1 MISLANINIGSGPGV
16 GDGDPLRT
24 AFSKI
29 NQNFANIQSNL
40 NANVTVPSVSS
51 LTNGI
56 YQLNLDPTGNTYVPK
71 NLTVVGSLTVNGN
84 VTTVNQEIIN
94 STEIVAGNLTA
105 NLNLFV
111 GGNITSPTITAI
123 TANSY
128 QQQALIGNLQASAYS
143 NVNVIAY
150 LAGNI
155 TVGNI
160 ASNGA
165 NIAGIILA
173 NNSIYSWQLSTDI
186 QFGQLAATANIVM
199 NRNVIHNRDLTVN
212 GNITANNGNIAN
224 ITFTNNSIYSSQ
236 LNQDIQ
242 FGQLAA
248 TANIVMN
255 RNTVLNKDLNVIANV
270 TANNIT
276 LSGNIT
282 GNVNGYALGYRDVPQ
297 VTSAN
302 VTFALTDGGK
312 HYYSN
317 QSAPNTWTVPANA
330 NVAFPVGTAIS
341 LVNQGSAN
349 ISVAL
354 QANVTMYLAGNS
366 TSSTRTLTSYGMATV
381 LKVSTNTWFI
391 NGTGV
396 V

>member
-128 QQQALIGNLQASAYS
+128 QQQALLGNLQASAYS
-143 NVNVIAY
+143 NVNVTAY

-255 RNTVLNKDLNVIANV
+255 RNTVLNKDLNVIANL

-349 ISVAL
+349 VSVAL

>member
-71 NLTVVGSLTVNGN
+71 NLTIVGSLTVNGD

-123 TANSY
+123 TANIY

-143 NVNVIAY
+143 NVNVTAY

-160 ASNGA
+160 ASTSA
-165 NIAGIILA
+165 NIAGIILT

-199 NRNVIHNRDLTVN
+199 NRN
-212 GNITANNGNIAN
+212 
-224 ITFTNNSIYSSQ
+224 
-236 LNQDIQ
+236 
-242 FGQLAA
+242 
-248 TANIVMN
+248 
-255 RNTVLNKDLNVIANV
+255 TVLNKDINVIANV

-317 QSAPNTWTVPANA
+317 QSAPNTWTIPANS
-330 NVAFPVGTAIS
+330 NVAFPVGTSIS
-341 LVNQGSAN
+341 VVNQGSAN
-349 ISVAL
+349 VSVAL

-366 TSSTRTLTSYGMATV
+366 TSSTRTLTSYGIATV

-391 NGTGV
+391 SGSGV